1 MPIPLPCQIS
11 VIQND
16 IRQNHQQQ
24 TATEI
29 SERYNVNPV
38 TIWKIAKQIGVK
50 IKISDTKPAERSEI
64 ISRVNFIRNNG
75 SNMTGSEIAKALDMS
90 YYGVM
95 NLVRRHNLK
104 IKKQRR
110 PDQNEVVEEG
120 FFFNVDYRENWMI

>member
-50 IKISDTKPAERSEI
+50 IKRLI
-64 ISRVNFIRNNG
+64 IN
-75 SNMTGSEIAKALDMS
+75 
-90 YYGVM
+90 
-95 NLVRRHNLK
+95 
-104 IKKQRR
+104 
-110 PDQNEVVEEG
+110 
-120 FFFNVDYRENWMI
+120 